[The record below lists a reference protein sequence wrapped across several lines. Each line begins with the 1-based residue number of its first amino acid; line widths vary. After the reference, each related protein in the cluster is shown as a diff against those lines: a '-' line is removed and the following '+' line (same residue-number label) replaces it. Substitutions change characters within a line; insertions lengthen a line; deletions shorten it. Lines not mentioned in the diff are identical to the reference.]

1 MLFHLLC
8 LFNKNAVP
16 SIKAKESSKNMEQDV
31 PTRDEFD
38 AHALKSSPEF
48 GSMIE
53 GLLENTLS
61 NILTEAFNKEFSLT
75 SRPRLIA
82 LPPKTAQSQV
92 LSNPLS
98 SPSQQ
103 AMLMQQKKTP
113 TMDVMSVVSAASRS
127 KPASKHGSKPGSAM
141 SPALSVTRSVDLA
154 SNALKSDPLA
164 TDIPTIEV
172 DGE

>member
-1 MLFHLLC
+1 
-8 LFNKNAVP
+8 
-16 SIKAKESSKNMEQDV
+16 MEHDV

-48 GSMIE
+48 GSLIE
-53 GLLENTLS
+53 GLLENTIS

-103 AMLMQQKKTP
+103 AMLMQQRKKTP

-141 SPALSVTRSVDLA
+141 SAALSVTRSVDLA